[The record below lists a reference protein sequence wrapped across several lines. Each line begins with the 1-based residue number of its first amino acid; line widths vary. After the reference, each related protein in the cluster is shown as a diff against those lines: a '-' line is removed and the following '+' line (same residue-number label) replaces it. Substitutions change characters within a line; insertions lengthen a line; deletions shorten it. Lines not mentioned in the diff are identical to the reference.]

1 MAQLEL
7 EQFLSGQKSIAI
19 IGLSR
24 NSEKDSFRVASYLK
38 KNGFHIIPVNP
49 YAEEILGEK
58 SYKSLL
64 EIPAEIQKAIDIVD
78 IFRPSEDVP
87 IIVEQ
92 AKSLRKKYGKPDV
105 IWMQLGIINQ
115 EAAREAE
122 KAGLYVV
129 MNKCIMIEHSHHS

>member
-1 MAQLEL
+1 MAQLRL
-7 EQFLSGQKSIAI
+7 EQVLSGRKNIAI

-24 NSEKDSFRVASYLK
+24 NIEKDSFRVALYLK
-38 KNGFHIIPVNP
+38 KSGFHIIPVNP

-58 SYKSLL
+58 SYKSLF
-64 EIPAEIQKAIDIVD
+64 EIPDEIQKAIDIID

-115 EAAREAE
+115 EAARIAE
-122 KAGLYVV
+122 DAGFYVI
-129 MNKCIMIEHSHHS
+129 MNKCIMIEHSHLS

>member
-1 MAQLEL
+1 VAQLEL

>member
-38 KNGFHIIPVNP
+38 KSGFHIIPVNP

-92 AKSLRKKYGKPDV
+92 AKSLRKRYGKPDV

-129 MNKCIMIEHSHHS
+129 MNKCIMIEHSHLS